1 MKKFEENKSIEKSL
15 ENIEKEIT
23 KLNDISG
30 FKTSIDKFNKLKNE
44 INICKKVVDDIK
56 KNVEDNLELNMKFI
70 ENNDYENVNE
80 NVNEINEDNFQNVNK
95 LNDNVNVINDSEE
108 KIMSDEEY
116 LNNLEILKILE
127 KQIEESR
134 YIEEQYECIKQ
145 AMLIM
150 NDINKY
156 LSLSKSEI
164 IKIN

>member
-80 NVNEINEDNFQNVNK
+80 NVNEINKDNFQNVDK

>member
-44 INICKKVVDDIK
+44 INICKKVVDNIK